1 MHRSTACDIAQT
13 CLLHLMQD
21 TEEFSRFANITGIE
35 ADHIRAQIN
44 NEDFLRGILEY
55 VLNWEPL
62 LNAISVEHSISNQD
76 FKKAQHSLMNGVVEY
91 QSM

>member
-1 MHRSTACDIAQT
+1 MHKSTACEIGQT

-35 ADHIRAQIN
+35 ADHIRAHIC

-62 LNAISVEHSISNQD
+62 LNAISMEHSISNKD
-76 FKKAQHSLMNGVVEY
+76 FKKAHNSLMNGVVEY